1 MIKLIMPKF
10 TFHNSPR
17 VDRELEIQTY
27 SQTHSRV
34 QSMTL
39 KKSVDINRLL
49 NRVKIDQQN
58 EKKQKVI
65 FLGSAILIVGMTGLL
80 FL

>member
-1 MIKLIMPKF
+1 
-10 TFHNSPR
+10 
-17 VDRELEIQTY
+17 
-27 SQTHSRV
+27 
-34 QSMTL
+34 MTL

>member
-1 MIKLIMPKF
+1 MIKLIMQKF

-17 VDRELEIQTY
+17 ADRELEIQTY
-27 SQTHSRV
+27 SRAQPV
-34 QSMTL
+34 TL

-49 NRVKIDQQN
+49 NRVKVNQQN

-65 FLGSAILIVGMTGLL
+65 FLCSAILVVGMTGLL